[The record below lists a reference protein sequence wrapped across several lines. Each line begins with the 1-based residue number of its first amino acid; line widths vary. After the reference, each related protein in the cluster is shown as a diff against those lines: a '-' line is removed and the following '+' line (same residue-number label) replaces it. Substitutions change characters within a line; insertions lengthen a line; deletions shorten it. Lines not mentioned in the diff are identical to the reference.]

1 MEVETAVS
9 VFVDGVRRRS
19 PSFNYRPKDTV
30 LLNLGQCI
38 HMLNRLAKLL
48 EKLRRNLSKSLW
60 PTQRRWI
67 ILGTVGSYKIS

>member
-9 VFVDGVRRRS
+9 VFVDGVRRR
-19 PSFNYRPKDTV
+19 FNYRPKDTV

-67 ILGTVGSYKIS
+67 IPGTVGSYKVS